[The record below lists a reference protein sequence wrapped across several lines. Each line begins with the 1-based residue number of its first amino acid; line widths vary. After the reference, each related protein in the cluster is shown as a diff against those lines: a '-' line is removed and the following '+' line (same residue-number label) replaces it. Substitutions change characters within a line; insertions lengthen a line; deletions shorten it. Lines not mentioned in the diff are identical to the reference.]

1 MRSSSSPRQAPT
13 GGASSALVVETQFAS
28 RLPDTVISGACIGAS
43 SSRKMRADEISTLK
57 LESQKLQ
64 ARAFEG
70 STQPHCEHVFV
81 TGAFCA
87 ADASTPVRSDIW
99 RIAPQKKKQAEN
111 ARTKT
116 RIRHHFSLF
125 SCGHCSRANWVCECH
140 MVRPQKKKRRQDAG
154 ATRKVGGGR

>member
-1 MRSSSSPRQAPT
+1 MRSPSSPRHAPT
-13 GGASSALVVETQFAS
+13 AGASSAVGVETPLDS
-28 RLPDTVISGACIGAS
+28 RFPDTLISGACAGVS
-43 SSRKMRADEISTLK
+43 SSRMMRADETSTLK

-64 ARAFEG
+64 ARAFDG
-70 STQPHCEHVFV
+70 STQPHCKHVFV

-87 ADASTPVRSDIW
+87 ADASTPVRSDVW

-125 SCGHCSRANWVCECH
+125 SCGHCS
-140 MVRPQKKKRRQDAG
+140 G
-154 ATRKVGGGR
+154 

>member
-28 RLPDTVISGACIGAS
+28 RLPDTAISGACVGAW

-70 STQPHCEHVFV
+70 STQPHCKHVFV

-87 ADASTPVRSDIW
+87 ADASTPVRSDVG
-99 RIAPQKKKQAEN
+99 RITPLMKMQAEN
-111 ARTKT
+111 ASEKT
-116 RIRHHFSLF
+116 RMQHHLSFF
-125 SCGHCSRANWVCECH
+125 FVCGTRGRPLVLRRAT
-140 MVRPQKKKRRQDAG
+140 QK
-154 ATRKVGGGR
+154 